1 MKKHIL
7 ILGLILMFMGLVMNA
22 QTTVSIPNSTEV
34 EGAVVV
40 PVEVS
45 PDLGYVGSVS
55 LHITYDETVLAFTGF
70 SNNPFDGDPNFLTN
84 LKDGEITVGWYS
96 LSPVEIT
103 DKIFDL
109 NFNYLGGTSAISF
122 AGTNELTDSTA
133 QIYNVSFVDG
143 SVGPEPVTLSLSDES
158 ALPGDTVSV
167 NLDALNLEDAGSMT
181 LYIDFDPSVLTFLGV
196 DNDSVGF
203 TVSPTTTGGHLTLS
217 WFDDTTPLTM
227 YDGTLVDLVFEFAG
241 GSSDVEFTS
250 ATEVTDAAG
259 DPMVVALTNGLV
271 KEPDISIIIPDVG
284 AYPNSEVSVP
294 LTGQLFDNVGSID
307 VKITYD
313 ASVIT
318 FSRFEDL
325 NGGTVETKE
334 SVSGTVGTLSLAYI
348 NTSGLTFVE
357 DVIGNLIF
365 DVGDL
370 DVGATSAIE
379 FTGDE
384 EVTDLSGAILAVD
397 YMDGSV
403 TVMNQA
409 PYFTATPDGNEYI
422 PEYYAETDTYKGYM
436 FQYQATDPEGSGL
449 TYTLVSGPTGAVL
462 SSGGLFRWAPKEE
475 NGTYVIVVEISD
487 GELSTVDSSTV
498 TTGSL
503 VDVEKDVIPT
513 SYSLNQNYP
522 NPFNPTTTINFAIP
536 KQADVS
542 LQIYNVLGQEV
553 KTLVNK
559 NMTAGYHT
567 INFDASNLISGMYI
581 YRIQA
586 NGIDGSN
593 FVDVKKMLLVK

>member
-1 MKKHIL
+1 
-7 ILGLILMFMGLVMNA
+7 MFMGLVMNA

-34 EGAVVV
+34 EGAIAV

-55 LHITYDETVLAFTGF
+55 LHITYDETVLEFTGF

-84 LKDGEITVGWYS
+84 LKDGEVTVGWYS

-122 AGTNELTDSTA
+122 AGTNEITDSTA
-133 QIYNVSFVDG
+133 QIYNISFVDG
-143 SVGPEPVTLSLSDES
+143 SVGAEPVALSLSEES

-167 NLDALNLEDAGSMT
+167 NLNALNVEDAGSMT
-181 LYIDFDPSVLTFLGV
+181 LYVNYDSSILTFLGV
-196 DNDSVGF
+196 ENDAVGF
-203 TVSPTTTGGHLTLS
+203 TVSNNAGSITLA
-217 WFDDTTPLTM
+217 WYDTTPFTM
-227 YDGTLVDLVFEFAG
+227 LDGTLTDIVFEFAG

-259 DPMVVALTNGLV
+259 DPIVVALTNGIV

-294 LTGQLFDNVGSID
+294 LMGQLFDNVGSID

-318 FSRFEDL
+318 FNRFEDL
-325 NGGTVETKE
+325 NGGTVETNE
-334 SVSGTVGTLSLAYI
+334 SFSGNVGTLSLAYI

-384 EVTDLSGAILAVD
+384 EVTNLPGSILAVD
-397 YMDGSV
+397 YVDGSV

-422 PEYYAETDTYKGYM
+422 PEYYAETNTYKNYM
-436 FQYQATDPEGSGL
+436 FMYHATDPDGSTI
-449 TYTLVSGPTGAVL
+449 TYSLLSGPTGATL
-462 SSGGLFRWAPKEE
+462 SSAGILNWAPQEA
-475 NGTYVIVVEISD
+475 NGTYVIVVQISD

-498 TTGSL
+498 TTGDV
-503 VDVEKDVIPT
+503 VDVKKDVIPT
-513 SYSLNQNYP
+513 SYSLDQNYP

-559 NMTAGYHT
+559 NMAAGFHT